1 MALSIDWQKLA
12 DNYMHDVRAYTIEVG
27 ATSTVLLGSLIAGK
41 IAARAAINTGKDFLT
56 VGESTFDAAAE
67 AVAAKSARIA
77 GRGFI
82 GRILVGAA
90 RSTITAGRAVFTAGK
105 GASATVLGWL
115 LGSIMVIDTASEAAD
130 LVWRIKSLGVMTLRH
145 IPYDEGDIEL
155 LVRLFRSKPQKEDE
169 RRQLVLTREQC
180 AVLVLLASEYSDA
193 KLTADTKSALIELYE
208 KTLESDDGSN
218 LYTIPVVGTDAQ
230 VTRVM
235 RFAEELSRYYGAFS
249 RDDHVILNIMAIL
262 LGKLKIRPGF
272 KLASKI
278 IAIGE

>member
-12 DNYMHDVRAYTIEVG
+12 DNYMHDVRAYAIEVG

-41 IAARAAINTGKDFLT
+41 VAARAAINTGKDFLT
-56 VGESTFDAAAE
+56 VGEGTFDAAAE
-67 AVAAKSARIA
+67 AVAAKSARFA

-82 GRILVGAA
+82 GRILAGAA

-105 GASATVLGWL
+105 GASAAALGWL
-115 LGSIMVIDTASEAAD
+115 LGGIIAIDTASEAAD

-155 LVRLFRSKPQKEDE
+155 LVRLFRSKPEKDDE
-169 RRQLVLTREQC
+169 KRELVLTREQC

-193 KLTADTKSALIELYE
+193 KLSADTKSALIELYE
-208 KTLESDDGSN
+208 KTLENDDGSN
-218 LYTIPVVGTDAQ
+218 LFTIPVVGSDSQ

-235 RFAEELSRYYGAFS
+235 RLAEELSRYYGAFS

-262 LGKLKIRPGF
+262 LGKLKIKPGF